1 MFAVAFDM
9 VVQDLRTFYGE
20 PYNNAYYEIS
30 NIMEQYG
37 FYGAQGSLYL
47 TQDSNM
53 ANLFRLM
60 NHLKS
65 VDWFAKSVRD
75 IRAFKVEDWSDFTSS
90 IKE

>member
-1 MFAVAFDM
+1 
-9 VVQDLRTFYGE
+9 
-20 PYNNAYYEIS
+20 
-30 NIMEQYG
+30 MEQYG

>member
-9 VVQDLRTFYGE
+9 GVQDLRTFYGE

>member
-60 NHLKS
+60 NHLGC
-65 VDWFAKSVRD
+65 FNGGQR
-75 IRAFKVEDWSDFTSS
+75 I
-90 IKE
+90 